1 MTNIIS
7 LGSTSIFVLGKEN
20 VKLAITQ
27 SATDKTNPIAGYRI
41 EARLYDFTVTGVGT
55 NNFGKTSI
63 NIQYSED
70 NAILKNFTVA
80 NGAETTFTTPD
91 SFFSGLSS
99 DKIVKFFIYPR
110 TRVNEKTEEEGAPI
124 SSYPY
129 LGIYTKQPELELQ
142 QIVWNENT
150 PEATIEVKHPGFGYT
165 KFKDSS
171 AELEKNYRNALYDVL
186 QGLKIG
192 GEANGKSISLDR
204 KVLGDSGAQ
213 EWYNSDTGI
222 IYSLSFTDG
231 SFFSNNLSYQITI
244 DISFADEKKAWADP
258 YTLQSNYFLSARIS
272 NFVISHNGAA
282 MNIPKDLVPGLT
294 SGLAVSTKANDNNS
308 ANSLALYDLF
318 LDGTTYRNQPSIS
331 FRQIGAS
338 DEEAARI
345 YVEGGNLK
353 IKIGN
358 RTITFTATGDANTT
372 I

>member
-20 VKLAITQ
+20 VKLAIDQ
-27 SATDKTNPIAGYRI
+27 SATDKTNPVTGYRI
-41 EARLYDFTVTGVGT
+41 EARLYDFTVTRVGT
-55 NNFGKTSI
+55 NDFGETSI
-63 NIQYSED
+63 SILYSED

-80 NGAETTFTTPD
+80 DGTVMTFVTPD

-110 TRVNEKTEEEGAPI
+110 ATVNGKTEEGAPI
-124 SSYPY
+124 SSSPY

-142 QIVWNENT
+142 QIVWNGNT
-150 PEATIEVKHPGFGYT
+150 PEATIAVKHPGFGYT

-186 QGLKIG
+186 QELKIG

-204 KVLGDSGAQ
+204 KISEDIDIL

-222 IYSLSFTDG
+222 IYPLSFTDG
-231 SFFSNNLSYQITI
+231 SPFSNNLSYQITI
-244 DISFADEKKAWADP
+244 GISFVDGQKVWADP
-258 YTLQSNYFLSARIS
+258 YTLQSNYFLSALIA
-272 NFVISHNGAA
+272 NFVISQNGTAV
-282 MNIPKDLVPGLT
+282 NIPKSFVPGLT
-294 SGLAVSTKANDNNS
+294 GGLAVSTKANDSKS
-308 ANSLALYDLF
+308 ANSLSLYDLY
-318 LDGTTYRNQPSIS
+318 LDNSVYRNQPSIS
-331 FRQIGAS
+331 FRQIGES
-338 DEEAARI
+338 DQETAKI
-345 YVEGGNLK
+345 YVEGNNLK

-358 RTITFTATGDANTT
+358 RTITFSATGNDTT